1 MGTTFDESSE
11 FIKEIRG
18 KIADIMKQIDDFVA
32 IVEARVKT
40 RENELTEQMKKFETL
55 KDREAELENQ
65 RLEVEKSKKELH
77 KQTSANREKQ
87 IALDKKEQGLQDK
100 LQRVQSILN

>member
-1 MGTTFDESSE
+1 VVFDDSSE

-32 IVEARVKT
+32 LVEARIKA
-40 RENELTEQMKKFETL
+40 RENELTEQMKKFESL
-55 KDREAELENQ
+55 KEREKELDNK
-65 RLEVEKSKKELH
+65 RLEIEKSKKELH
-77 KQTSANREKQ
+77 KQTQANRDKQ
-87 IALDKKEQGLQDK
+87 IALDKKEQELQDK

>member
-77 KQTSANREKQ
+77 KQTSANRDKQ

>member
-55 KDREAELENQ
+55 KDREAELE
-65 RLEVEKSKKELH
+65 SKKELH
-77 KQTSANREKQ
+77 KQTSANRDKQ